1 VRRTDGA
8 LPERQLAVLEELF
21 DDLAALLGSLDP
33 DCANWT
39 APEPNA
45 NSIADLVRHVAGS
58 LDAWLS
64 RALDEPFERD
74 RDAEFEAFHSPPELL
89 AAVER
94 SREKV
99 REQFARLDGIDPG
112 TVRRF
117 RRLGE
122 GEETEQTAAWCV
134 AHAVNHAGE
143 HWGQI
148 QVIRDRCAAPG

>member
-1 VRRTDGA
+1 MEPYPTA
-8 LPERQLAVLEELF
+8 NLAVLEELF

-33 DCANWT
+33 VCANWA

-74 RDAEFEAFHSPPELL
+74 RDAEFEAFHAPEELL
-89 AAVER
+89 ALVER
-94 SREKV
+94 SRVKV
-99 REQFARLDGIDPG
+99 RQQFVRLEVIDSG

-122 GEETEQTAAWCV
+122 DHETELTAAWCV
-134 AHAVNHAGE
+134 AHAVIHAGE

-148 QVIRDRCAAPG
+148 QVIRDRCAAQG

>member
-1 VRRTDGA
+1 MVNPHLSA
-8 LPERQLAVLEELF
+8 NLAVLEEMF
-21 DDLAALLGSLDP
+21 DDLAALLGSLEP
-33 DCANWT
+33 DCANWA

-74 RDAEFEAFHSPPELL
+74 RDAEFAAFHSPDELL
-89 AAVER
+89 ALVER
-94 SREKV
+94 SWAKILQ
-99 REQFARLDGIDPG
+99 QFAKLDAIDPD

-117 RRLGE
+117 RRLDADNQ
-122 GEETEQTAAWCV
+122 TERTVAWCV
-134 AHAVNHAGE
+134 AHAVIHAGE

-148 QVIRDRCAAPG
+148 QVIQDRCAAHA